1 MVEGT
6 NARQRPR
13 LAFTKDDIDRL
24 VATNRDFMWNDELHG
39 ARFQRIDGG
48 QADPRW
54 KDSPGLL
61 WSALARYDSTLRAIF
76 IANHNPASW
85 GWHGHNSLGTL
96 TDRVRRKLTGD
107 PVVTTELNHA
117 SESDGV

>member
-54 KDSPGLL
+54 KPPDPK
-61 WSALARYDSTLRAIF
+61 
-76 IANHNPASW
+76 
-85 GWHGHNSLGTL
+85 
-96 TDRVRRKLTGD
+96 VRRIAARIFFATQRSHSYYLQTM
-107 PVVTTELNHA
+107 LC
-117 SESDGV
+117 